1 MSSNVFMNN
10 QLERI
15 ADYIDAGKA
24 GGGTLTIDVTGFG
37 DMQGAT
43 AGQAGVHGLV
53 PAPAAGDQ
61 AKYLS
66 GAGTWEDLPASSGV
80 DYSTSEQDTGLKWID
95 GKSIYQRSVVFTTG
109 ATGTYHRLQTGII
122 AEKILKVE
130 FFGYNSN
137 DQYNITMCGYK
148 NPVPMDYAIACL
160 PNLHNNDNEI
170 IVDYRTTSESG
181 NIPDCVFTFWYT
193 KI

>member
-1 MSSNVFMNN
+1 MSSNVFLNN

-24 GGGTLTIDVTGFG
+24 GGGSLTVNLSGVG
-37 DMQGAT
+37 DMTGAT
-43 AGQAGVHGLV
+43 AGQAGAHGLV

-61 AKYLS
+61 GKVLT
-66 GAGTWEDLPASSGV
+66 GAGTWVDQSSGGV
-80 DYSTSEQDTGLKWID
+80 NYSTSEQDTGLKWID
-95 GKSIYQRSVVFTTG
+95 GKTIYQKSVVFTTG
-109 ATGTYHRLQTGII
+109 ATDTYHRLQTGII

-130 FFGYNSN
+130 FYGYNTN

-160 PNLHNNDNEI
+160 PNLYNNEI

-181 NIPDCVFTFWYT
+181 NLPDCVFTFWYT